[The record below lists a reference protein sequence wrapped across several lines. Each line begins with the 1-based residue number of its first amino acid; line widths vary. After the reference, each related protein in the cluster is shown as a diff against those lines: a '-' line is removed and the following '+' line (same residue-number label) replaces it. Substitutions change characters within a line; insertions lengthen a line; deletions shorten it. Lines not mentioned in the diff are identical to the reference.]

1 MFARSS
7 YSPFLDNGICV
18 LLFFYVC
25 VFPFSIAAGNFCIDA
40 ALILAGIRIFFSRQ
54 NLHWDRKIILFICLY
69 GFMMLLS
76 ALRSVPLQLGL
87 RQAFNAIYYLLP
99 PFALAHLF
107 ILPRQRFYY
116 LYLMLLS
123 VLISA
128 SYAYVQSLQG
138 YVRAF
143 GFIAPLELAGSI
155 SQLLPITVLLV
166 CEQSTYK
173 SNFLVRALSMLTFFV
188 FAAGLIL
195 MGPRGAWLAVGFTLS
210 LYFAYLLVTARKSFF
225 IVALFLLLTVFALA
239 GLSFIPAAQKRMESL
254 ANPNDYSIVTRFA
267 MWSSATKMWVDHP
280 LVGVGLGNY
289 PEFYRTRY
297 YDPEPWER
305 FRKNHDGLTHK
316 HPHNI
321 FLHLLAETGIVG
333 LLSFAL
339 LLGHAFRHFIA
350 LWRTGSPNSQIF
362 AKIALSLLIIYLTFG
377 LTENLVFGMFP
388 AMQSL
393 WFLLGMLWNPANHT
407 FKGA

>member
-1 MFARSS
+1 
-7 YSPFLDNGICV
+7 
-18 LLFFYVC
+18 
-25 VFPFSIAAGNFCIDA
+25 
-40 ALILAGIRIFFSRQ
+40 
-54 NLHWDRKIILFICLY
+54 
-69 GFMMLLS
+69 
-76 ALRSVPLQLGL
+76 
-87 RQAFNAIYYLLP
+87 
-99 PFALAHLF
+99 
-107 ILPRQRFYY
+107 
-116 LYLMLLS
+116 
-123 VLISA
+123 
-128 SYAYVQSLQG
+128 
-138 YVRAF
+138 
-143 GFIAPLELAGSI
+143 
-155 SQLLPITVLLV
+155 
-166 CEQSTYK
+166 
-173 SNFLVRALSMLTFFV
+173 MLTFFV
-188 FAAGLIL
+188 FAVALIL
-195 MGPRGAWLAVGFTLS
+195 TGTRGAWLAVGFTLS